1 MQSIESAL
9 GENVDSKPKSVLHIL
24 SSLNIGGAERFV
36 IDLAIEQRQSLKLNS
51 AILSFGEQ
59 DDVLVAECIKNDI
72 PVHFVEGS
80 RTEKIKTFQRVINE
94 FDILHFHSPFT
105 LLFTCYS
112 PMLCKRKTV
121 IYTRHGAEPFNQ
133 FKWRVMHKITQFI
146 VDQITFVSNEGQ
158 TVFGKINN
166 WQSKPQ
172 SVVDNGIL
180 IPKENQ
186 PELLKEQQSKI
197 KLGSVARMV
206 PLKNQICLLRAL
218 AKVPKE
224 LASKFDIHFFGN
236 GPCEELLKSAAAE
249 SNLSASV
256 HFHGMLVDRESIY
269 KHIDVMVVTSEMEGL
284 SIAILEAMARH
295 IPILATNVGGNP
307 KLVQSNVTGQLFNY
321 DDDTALSK
329 LLTEIAATPELIEK
343 WGNEA
348 YQLVVQN
355 YSLETVAQKYMKLYL
370 AD

>member
-1 MQSIESAL
+1 VSI
-9 GENVDSKPKSVLHIL
+9 KPNSVLHIL

-36 IDLAIEQRQSLKLNS
+36 IDLAIEQRQSQKLDC
-51 AILSFGEQ
+51 AILSFGNK
-59 DDVLVAECIKNDI
+59 DDALVEECIKSGI
-72 PVHFVEGS
+72 PVYFIRGS
-80 RTEKIKTFQRVINE
+80 RLRKILTFRRVIKKFN
-94 FDILHFHSPFT
+94 ILHFHSPFT
-105 LLFTCYS
+105 LLFACYDLILS
-112 PMLCKRKTV
+112 KRKTI

-133 FKWRVMHKITQFI
+133 FKWRTMHKIAKYI
-146 VDQITFVSNEGQ
+146 VNQITFVSNEGQ
-158 TVFGKINN
+158 TVFGKVNCWKI
-166 WQSKPQ
+166 KPQ

-180 IPKENQ
+180 IPKENHQ
-186 PELLKEQQSKI
+186 KPLNEQHPQI

-206 PLKNQICLLRAL
+206 PLKNQICLLRAVALMPKAL
-218 AKVPKE
+218 ANQFE
-224 LASKFDIHFFGN
+224 IHFFGD
-236 GPCEELLKSAAAE
+236 GPCEELLKSTVAE
-249 SNLSASV
+249 SSLSENV
-256 HFHGMLVDRESIY
+256 HFHGMLVDRENIY

-295 IPILATNVGGNP
+295 IPVLATNVGGNP

-321 DDDTALSK
+321 DDDKELSR
-329 LLTEIAATPELIEK
+329 LLTEIAETPQLIEK

>member
-1 MQSIESAL
+1 VQSIKNAL
-9 GENVDSKPKSVLHIL
+9 GENVDIKSKSVLHIL

-36 IDLAIEQRQSLKLNS
+36 IDLTIEQRQSLKLNS
-51 AILSFGEQ
+51 AILSFGKQ
-59 DDVLVAECIKNDI
+59 DDVLVAECIKNNI

-80 RTEKIKTFQRVINE
+80 RSEKIQTFTRVINE

-112 PMLCKRKTV
+112 PILCRQKTV

-133 FKWRVMHKITQFI
+133 FKWRVMHKITKFI

-158 TVFGKINN
+158 TVFGKVNN
-166 WQSKPQ
+166 WQNKPQ

-180 IPKENQ
+180 IPKENHQ
-186 PELLKEQQSKI
+186 KPKDEQHPKI

-206 PLKNQICLLRAL
+206 PLKNQFCLLRAVTLMPEAL
-218 AKVPKE
+218 ANQFE
-224 LASKFDIHFFGN
+224 IHFFGD
-236 GPCEELLKSAAAE
+236 GPCEELLKLTVAE
-249 SNLSASV
+249 SSLSENV
-256 HFHGMLVDRESIY
+256 HFHGMLVDRENIY

-295 IPILATNVGGNP
+295 IPVLATNVGGNP
-307 KLVQSNVTGQLFNY
+307 KLVQSDVTGQLFNY
-321 DDDTALSK
+321 DDDTELSR
-329 LLTEIAATPELIEK
+329 LLTEIAEAPKLIEK

-348 YQLVVQN
+348 YQLVLQN
-355 YSLETVAQKYMKLYL
+355 YSLETVAQKYMKLYS
-370 AD
+370 

>member
-1 MQSIESAL
+1 VQSIKNAL
-9 GENVDSKPKSVLHIL
+9 GENVDIKSKSVLHIL

-59 DDVLVAECIKNDI
+59 DDVLVAECIKNNI

-80 RTEKIKTFQRVINE
+80 RTEKIQTFKRVINE

-105 LLFTCYS
+105 LFFTCYS
-112 PMLCKRKTV
+112 PILCRQKTV

-133 FKWRVMHKITQFI
+133 FKWRVMHKITKFI
-146 VDQITFVSNEGQ
+146 VDQITFVSKEGQ
-158 TVFGKINN
+158 TVFGKVNN
-166 WQSKPQ
+166 WQNKPQ

-180 IPKENQ
+180 IPKENHQ
-186 PELLKEQQSKI
+186 KPQNEQHPKI

-206 PLKNQICLLRAL
+206 PLKNQICLLRAVTLMPEAL
-218 AKVPKE
+218 ANQFE
-224 LASKFDIHFFGN
+224 IHFFGD
-236 GPCEELLKSAAAE
+236 GPCEELLKSTAAE
-249 SNLSASV
+249 SSLSENV
-256 HFHGMLVDRESIY
+256 HFHGMLVDRENIY

-295 IPILATNVGGNP
+295 IPVLATHVGGNP
-307 KLVQSNVTGQLFNY
+307 KLVQSKVTGQLFNY
-321 DDDTALSK
+321 DDDKELSR
-329 LLTEIAATPELIEK
+329 LLTEIAETPQLIEK